1 MDNFVIS
8 NKNAVRED
16 SYDEDLAPFDVK
28 NKKIDTRASARESS
42 FGSSE
47 DDNQTILEKL
57 DYFLEEKQI
66 PNILFYG
73 SIYSN
78 KEDVLEYLIQNL
90 YKNSIDY
97 CEECNYIMKVN
108 CNKGKGIKF
117 IRDELKFFA
126 KTNVDKVHK
135 SVILY
140 NAEFLTLDAQSALR
154 RCIEVF
160 SKTTR
165 FFILIEDKN
174 KLLKPIISRFC
185 DIYVPDVEI
194 SNDEVYYRE
203 HKTKFDKI
211 SRQLK
216 SDKNNLDLANF
227 FSKNGIHSLDLV
239 NYLEWNLPE
248 NNKKYEILIKIDFY
262 KRHILHE
269 ELLMFHIVNLMR
281 N

>member
-1 MDNFVIS
+1 MENFVVS
-8 NKNAVRED
+8 SKVATKED
-16 SYDEDLAPFDVK
+16 SYDEDLGPLDILT
-28 NKKIDTRASARESS
+28 NKYTTRNSKRETS
-42 FGSSE
+42 FGSSD

-174 KLLKPIISRFC
+174 KLLKPILSRFC
-185 DIYVPDVEI
+185 DIYVPDVETC
-194 SNDEVYYRE
+194 NDEVYYRL
-203 HKTKFDKI
+203 HKSKFDKI
-211 SRQLK
+211 TRQLK
-216 SDKNNLDLANF
+216 SDKNNMDLAKF
-227 FSKNGIHSLDLV
+227 FYKNGIHSLDLV

-248 NNKKYEILIKIDFY
+248 NNKKYETLIKIEFY
-262 KRHILHE
+262 KKHILHE
-269 ELLMFHIVNLMR
+269 ELLMFHIANLMR